1 MSIEI
6 ISTKFQKIEFPKLM
20 IISDEE
26 GDTIVLMLDKNGKGN
41 GIATN
46 NKLWLENMEAFYETS
61 NGWMIDKFIDFT
73 ETITLK
79 NK

>member
-1 MSIEI
+1 MPIEI
-6 ISTKFQKIEFPKLM
+6 IITKFTKIEFPKLM
-20 IISDEE
+20 IISDDE
-26 GDTIVLMLDKNGKGN
+26 GDTIVLMLNKNGKGN

-46 NKLWLENMEAFYETS
+46 SKLWLNNMETFYETS

-73 ETITLK
+73 ETLTLK

>member
-1 MSIEI
+1 MAIEI

-73 ETITLK
+73 ETLTIK

>member
-1 MSIEI
+1 MPIEI

-73 ETITLK
+73 ETLTLK

>member
-1 MSIEI
+1 MPIEI
-6 ISTKFQKIEFPKLM
+6 ISTKFKKIEFPKLM
-20 IISDEE
+20 IISDDE

-46 NKLWLENMEAFYETS
+46 NKIWLENMEAFYETS

-73 ETITLK
+73 ETLTLK